1 MAIADGYVI
10 QHGGYYRI
18 KDMSGPYSIAEDGS
32 ATLIGAGG
40 AGSGSSGGL
49 TNAQLRADPVE
60 VHPGFKSGGNLVV
73 NTNADATSFVPFA
86 SQACAQVTVVND
98 TDVTLEV
105 QQDGA
110 GAACPVLAQ
119 SSFTFFGVSN
129 ANQLG
134 VRRKDEGAD
143 VLEVCARWE
152 S

>member
-1 MAIADGYVI
+1 MAINDGYALF
-10 QHGGYYRI
+10 QGGYYRTS
-18 KDMSGPYSIAEDGS
+18 DMSGPYSIAEDGT

-40 AGSGSSGGL
+40 GGGGSSGGL
-49 TNAQLRADPVE
+49 TNAQLRAQAVE

-73 NTNADATSFVPFA
+73 STNANGTGFVVFS

-105 QQDGA
+105 QQGGA

-134 VRRKDEGAD
+134 VRRKDKGAD

>member
-10 QHGGYYRI
+10 MHGGYYRI
-18 KDMSGPYSIAEDGS
+18 ADMSGPYSIAEDGS
-32 ATLIGAGG
+32 VTLLGSGSGG
-40 AGSGSSGGL
+40 GSSGGL

-60 VHPGFKSGGNLVV
+60 VHPGFKSGGNLSI
-73 NTNADATSFVPFA
+73 DTSSDGVGFVALPA
-86 SQACAQVTVVND
+86 QVCAQVTIVND

-105 QQDGA
+105 RQGGA

-129 ANQLG
+129 ADQLS
-134 VRRKDEGAD
+134 VRRKDAGTEP
-143 VLEVCARWE
+143 LSVCARWE